1 MGFGTHLC
9 PSPRCIE
16 IPKDLGWRQEVGPGA
31 IKWLPLPPP
40 DLARLWV
47 RARHKRRVVSV
58 PTTLPPPLSAL
69 RKRAER
75 RGLWASPRAAGA
87 RGDAG
92 ASLDAAEAPWG
103 ALHAAPSSAHT
114 DWGAEEKQ
122 RGKAR
127 LTWGARRRSF
137 GLRTRQVSGTAGPGG
152 REALAPLQ
160 AGLHFARTGNSPC
173 HPAPRRAPRCHRTE
187 RRRHAPHCL
196 LSPGGSLC
204 PPLAVRQLLHRPHP
218 VTSAAL
224 HSFLFDTSTGYS
236 AVSVFPPPSAHVLLP
251 LPPL

>member
-75 RGLWASPRAAGA
+75 RGLWAGPRAAGA

-114 DWGAEEKQ
+114 D
-122 RGKAR
+122 
-127 LTWGARRRSF
+127 
-137 GLRTRQVSGTAGPGG
+137 
-152 REALAPLQ
+152 
-160 AGLHFARTGNSPC
+160 
-173 HPAPRRAPRCHRTE
+173 
-187 RRRHAPHCL
+187 
-196 LSPGGSLC
+196 
-204 PPLAVRQLLHRPHP
+204 
-218 VTSAAL
+218 
-224 HSFLFDTSTGYS
+224 
-236 AVSVFPPPSAHVLLP
+236 
-251 LPPL
+251 